1 MHMFKNLILPIND
14 IFQEMLKTCLR
25 IALENNLKNKQDA
38 FKKKTNWKIP
48 ETLISYWKGVVIV

>member
-14 IFQEMLKTCLR
+14 IFQRCLR

-38 FKKKTNWKIP
+38 FKKEKTGKYLKP
-48 ETLISYWKGVVIV
+48 L